1 MIKTISAILLSFVLT
16 GIANAQQ
23 RPAES
28 YANFEESDF
37 ETKPYMK
44 DYEFVIVV
52 NKANQGSERQSI
64 KIYRGG
70 HRVTVSEV
78 SSYINAYGSKDSR
91 KRLGELAEK
100 TRAEDLFMVSTGR
113 DAFEEKG
120 EHGSQKDSWT
130 VTPSGYFSP
139 QYFAL
144 KHRSQSYS
152 KKGCGGLFGK
162 IAKMVTGREA
172 CAIMEN
178 AIFFNGPIALHK
190 AIPGTEGEL
199 GTKASGGCVR
209 LAGPLAEY
217 LYQNVQASVA
227 SRGIPRMDTAGN
239 VALDLNGQT
248 IYKMVHESI
257 WGSLSA
263 RSALI
268 IVQEKIVP

>member
-1 MIKTISAILLSFVLT
+1 MIQMIAAISLSLT
-16 GIANAQQ
+16 FAVFAQAQQ
-23 RPAES
+23 RPVEYA
-28 YANFEESDF
+28 ANFEESDF

-52 NKANQGSERQSI
+52 NKATEGSERQSI

-70 HRVTVSEV
+70 HRVNVSEV
-78 SSYINAYGSKDSR
+78 SSYISLYGSKDSK
-91 KRLGELAEK
+91 KRLDELIEK
-100 TRAEDLFMVSTGR
+100 TWSNDLFMVSTGR
-113 DAFEEKG
+113 DAFERKG

-130 VTPSGYFSP
+130 VTPAGYFSP
-139 QYFAL
+139 QYFAV

-162 IAKMVTGREA
+162 LAKMVTGKEA

-190 AIPGTEGEL
+190 AIPGTEWEL
-199 GTKASGGCVR
+199 GRKASGGCVR
-209 LAGPLAEY
+209 LSGPLAEY
-217 LYQNVQASVA
+217 LFTNVQAAIA
-227 SRGIPRMDTAGN
+227 SRGIPRMDNSGN

-268 IVQEKIVP
+268 IVQNKIVE